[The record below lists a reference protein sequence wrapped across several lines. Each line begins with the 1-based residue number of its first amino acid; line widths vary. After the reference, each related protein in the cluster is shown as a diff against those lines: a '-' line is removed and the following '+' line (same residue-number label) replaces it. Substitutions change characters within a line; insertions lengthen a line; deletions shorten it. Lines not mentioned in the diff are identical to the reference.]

1 MDRTASGGVRGL
13 GELALR
19 VRDLDAMT
27 AFYRDVVGLDV
38 LREFEHATFFDLGE
52 GYGGHTTIVALFDR
66 AAEASALDDP
76 DEAYTPPAATATT
89 VDHFAFTV
97 DRDDFDAERE
107 RLESLGVDLSF
118 ATHEWVSWRSLYF
131 ADPEGNDVEFVC
143 YDPAVADDAA
153 TT

>member
-1 MDRTASGGVRGL
+1 MKPPASGGVRGL

-19 VRDLDAMT
+19 VRDLEATT

-38 LREFEHATFFDLGE
+38 LREFDHATFFDLGE
-52 GYGGHTTIVALFDR
+52 GHGGHTTIVALFDR
-66 AAEASALDDP
+66 ADEPSALEDGDYVPP
-76 DEAYTPPAATATT
+76 DPAATS

-97 DRDDFDAERE
+97 DLEDFDAERE
-107 RLESLGVDLSF
+107 RLASLGVDLDS

-131 ADPEGNDVEFVC
+131 ADPEGNRVEFVC

-153 TT
+153 TN